1 MGKSNFLASMKN
13 GKAKKYIAL
22 SDKYIYDS
30 DVLLKAGD
38 LSQASE
44 KLWGAFATTV
54 KAVAAKHNKQ
64 IKTHDGISFYVA
76 TISKELKDKSFLTTS
91 VLADGLHQNFY
102 ENSLTADHVRESS
115 KVVHRFVNRIKA
127 HFFKK

>member
-1 MGKSNFLASMKN
+1 MEQICQDERFDPNFSF
-13 GKAKKYIAL
+13 IEL

-76 TISKELKDKSFLTTS
+76 TISKELKDKSLLTTS
-91 VLADGLHQNFY
+91 VLANGLHQNFY